1 MNKTNEQ
8 MNERLKAER
17 AEAMRLIEEAKTKKA
32 EEIAAIDSAKA
43 DEEAAAAAKAAAAK
57 AQAEADAKA
66 RAEAE
71 AAAAAREIAKAER
84 DRVKAEKEAAYVNF
98 CMHAFTHS
106 IVNETRQFFVARA
119 RARTLS
125 TFFDLLFWLFACL
138 LPCLLL
144 SSCPH

>member
-1 MNKTNEQ
+1 

-32 EEIAAIDSAKA
+32 EEIAAIDGAKA

-98 CMHAFTHS
+98 CMHS
-106 IVNETRQFFVARA
+106 LIQ
-119 RARTLS
+119 
-125 TFFDLLFWLFACL
+125 
-138 LPCLLL
+138 
-144 SSCPH
+144 